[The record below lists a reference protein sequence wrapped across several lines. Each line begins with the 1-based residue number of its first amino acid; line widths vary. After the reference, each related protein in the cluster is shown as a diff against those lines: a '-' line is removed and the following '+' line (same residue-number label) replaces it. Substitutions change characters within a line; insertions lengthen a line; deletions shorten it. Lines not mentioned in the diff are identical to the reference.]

1 MIFGSIGTLIDQ
13 IKELVVNYLNG
24 IAQQFN
30 DAFDSISKEIGV
42 VSNKLDD
49 VKSAVDANN
58 IGGVSDKLD
67 EVKSAVEANN
77 IDGVSNKLD
86 EIKVAI
92 EANNIGGDIQDLK
105 QKTAQ
110 IESGISEGIQGELS
124 NVNQTLDERFNSV
137 DNQLSAVVKNIEQLV
152 GDKARE
158 LEKLRGEAAQASVL
172 RSTLTEK
179 ENQFVELNKQ
189 ISDFET
195 NLVKSQKAQDDLREE
210 VAAKQADVD
219 AAKAEL
225 ETERQNSA
233 ATKAA
238 LQVWRDSVAYYA
250 PVRDSMNKCE
260 VFQKFLEGRGLLGDS
275 DEVLF
280 AFVQELGK
288 TIDFL
293 RDVHQAALDARKAQ
307 GNNPA
312 IMSKEEI
319 AVYESLNSCYRRIW
333 NIDFDVFVTP
343 GERKS
348 LGEGF
353 YKIQFSKDDA
363 VVLKDP
369 RNRSLRFVKDIYVP
383 LLLNREK
390 RMYKQAYVEA
400 SNL

>member
-24 IAQQFN
+24 IAEQFN
-30 DAFDSISKEIGV
+30 DAFDSISKEISV

-58 IGGVSDKLD
+58 IGG
-67 EVKSAVEANN
+67 
-77 IDGVSNKLD
+77 
-86 EIKVAI
+86 
-92 EANNIGGDIQDLK
+92 DIRDLK
-105 QKTAQ
+105 QKTEQ
-110 IESGISEGIQGELS
+110 IESGISEGIQGEIS
-124 NVNQTLDERFNSV
+124 NVNQTLGERFNSMDNQFESMGGRFSSVDSQFESMDGRFNSV
-137 DNQLSAVVKNIEQLV
+137 DSQLQTVAEKVEQLV
-152 GDKARE
+152 GDRARE
-158 LEKLRGEAAQASVL
+158 LEKLRDEAAQANVL

-179 ENQFVELNKQ
+179 ENQFTELNKQ
-189 ISDFET
+189 ISELET
-195 NLVKSQKAQDDLREE
+195 NLAESQKAQNDLSDE

-250 PVRDSMNKCE
+250 PVRDAMNKCE

>member
-1 MIFGSIGTLIDQ
+1 MVFGSIGTLIDK
-13 IKELVVNYLNG
+13 IKELVVNYLEG
-24 IAQQFN
+24 ISKQFN
-30 DAFDSISKEIGV
+30 DTIDTIRDDINGVSK
-42 VSNKLDD
+42 KLDD
-49 VKSAVDANN
+49 VKSAVD
-58 IGGVSDKLD
+58 
-67 EVKSAVEANN
+67 
-77 IDGVSNKLD
+77 
-86 EIKVAI
+86 
-92 EANNIGGDIQDLK
+92 ANNIGGDIQDLK

-110 IESGISEGIQGELS
+110 IETGISEGIQDELIS
-124 NVNQTLDERFNSV
+124 VKQTLDERFDSAGSQFESMNGRFNSV
-137 DNQLSAVVKNIEQLV
+137 DSQLRIVAEKVEQLV

-158 LEKLRGEAAQASVL
+158 LEDLRVEAAQTNVL
-172 RSTLTEK
+172 RSSLTEK
-179 ENQFVELNKQ
+179 ENQLADLNKQ
-189 ISDFET
+189 IDELKT
-195 NLVKSQKAQDDLREE
+195 NLVEAENVQKDLRDE
-210 VAAKQADVD
+210 VANKETAVD
-219 AAKAEL
+219 TAKAEL

-233 ATKAA
+233 AAKAA

-293 RDVHQAALDARKAQ
+293 RDVHQAALDARKTQ

-312 IMSKEEI
+312 LMSKEEI
-319 AVYESLNSCYRRIW
+319 AVYQSLNGCYRRIW

-348 LGEGF
+348 ISEGF

>member
-13 IKELVVNYLNG
+13 IKKLVVNYLDG
-24 IAQQFN
+24 IAKQFN
-30 DAFDSISKEIGV
+30 DAFDSIHNDISD

-49 VKSAVDANN
+49 VKSAVDA
-58 IGGVSDKLD
+58 S
-67 EVKSAVEANN
+67 
-77 IDGVSNKLD
+77 
-86 EIKVAI
+86 
-92 EANNIGGDIQDLK
+92 NIGGDIQDLK
-105 QKTAQ
+105 QKIAQ

-124 NVNQTLDERFNSV
+124 TVNQTLDKRFNSL
-137 DNQLSAVVKNIEQLV
+137 DSQLNTVAEKVEQLV
-152 GDKARE
+152 GEKTRE
-158 LEKLRGEAAQASVL
+158 LENLRGEAAQASVL
-172 RSTLTEK
+172 RSTLTEI
-179 ENQFVELNKQ
+179 NKQ
-189 ISDFET
+189 ISELET
-195 NLVKSQKAQDDLREE
+195 NLAESQKLQKDLRD
-210 VAAKQADVD
+210 KADI
-219 AAKAEL
+219 AQTEL
-225 ETERQNSA
+225 KTERQTSA

-238 LQVWRDSVAYYA
+238 LQVWRDSVACYV
-250 PVRDSMNKCE
+250 PVRDAMNNCE

-348 LGEGF
+348 LKEDF
-353 YKIQFSKDDA
+353 YKPSFNKDDA